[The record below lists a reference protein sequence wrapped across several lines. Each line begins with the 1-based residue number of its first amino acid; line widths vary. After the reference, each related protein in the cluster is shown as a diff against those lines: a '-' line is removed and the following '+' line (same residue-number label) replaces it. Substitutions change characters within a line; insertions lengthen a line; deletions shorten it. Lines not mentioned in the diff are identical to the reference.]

1 MSDSNS
7 LHCVSREE
15 LALFSERI
23 GRSLAE
29 RPLEI
34 DLAEHREEVAALLRE
49 VGGASFYQLLA
60 VGPTSSPQS
69 VHEGYERVAR
79 LVHPS
84 HAPQLGLEGREGV
97 LEVLFER
104 ATAAYVTLSH
114 PGRRRDYDRELGP
127 DAWPESTTGRSR
139 AEENRARARGYFARA
154 SAYLAKDEFHFA
166 IELLREA
173 VRIDPQAKYYALLG
187 DLQTRNPN
195 WLRHAV
201 ESYARALEIGGPDP
215 QVEEAMA
222 RVRQRM
228 ADLAAGIASEEPGW
242 LGRGASPP
250 AAGAAGAAAGSGP
263 AAAAPSASIGARSGP
278 PGSPTIAESGKSRP
292 ATSPNLLK
300 KTGVVRYEI
309 EADGSEAP
317 LPDDPPGADE
327 PGAAPGT
334 PVPPLPP
341 TRR

>member
-1 MSDSNS
+1 MSESNP
-7 LHCVSREE
+7 LHRVTPQE
-15 LALFSERI
+15 LVLFSERI

-34 DLAEHREEVAALLRE
+34 DVAEHGERVAVLVRE

-60 VGPTSSPQS
+60 VGATSSPEK

-97 LEVLFER
+97 LEMLFER

-127 DAWPESTTGRSR
+127 DAWPESATARSR
-139 AEENRARARGYFARA
+139 ADENRARARGYFARA
-154 SAYLAKDEFHFA
+154 SAYLAKEEFHFA
-166 IELLREA
+166 VELLREA

-187 DLQTRNPN
+187 DVQSRNQN
-195 WLRHAV
+195 WLRHAA

-215 QVEEAMA
+215 SVEEAMT
-222 RVRQRM
+222 RVHQRM
-228 ADLAAGIASEEPGW
+228 ADIAAGIALDPAW
-242 LGRGASPP
+242 PGRGA
-250 AAGAAGAAAGSGP
+250 AAGTAGAAGAASAAGP
-263 AAAAPSASIGARSGP
+263 AAATAASNGARSGQT
-278 PGSPTIAESGKSRP
+278 GSPGAAEPGRSRP
-292 ATSPNLLK
+292 ASSPNLLQ

-317 LPDDPPGADE
+317 IPDE
-327 PGAAPGT
+327 PPEADAPTAGT
-334 PVPPLPP
+334 PPPP
-341 TRR
+341 TRRQ